1 MLLRDNHVRFI
12 LRLISSHLFLEG
24 LERPI
29 SPFQNRAFTEGQHQI
44 QEIFFVEKGRL

>member
-1 MLLRDNHVRFI
+1 MLFRDNQARFM
-12 LRLISSHLFLEG
+12 LISSHPFLEG

>member
-1 MLLRDNHVRFI
+1 MLFRDTQARFI
-12 LRLISSHLFLEG
+12 LRLISSHPFLEG